1 MSDQIKLD
9 ALIAHFRQ
17 ELDKIDQAILV
28 LERAAMAKEAG
39 ARCHARR
46 SFRVHVNE
54 AWTKD
59 RVRKSEAEPV

>member
-28 LERAAMAKEAG
+28 LERMAMAKEAG
-39 ARCHARR
+39 ARCRVRR
-46 SFRVHVNE
+46 NLRVHVHK
-54 AWTKD
+54 AWNKD
-59 RVRKSEAEPV
+59 RVRKG